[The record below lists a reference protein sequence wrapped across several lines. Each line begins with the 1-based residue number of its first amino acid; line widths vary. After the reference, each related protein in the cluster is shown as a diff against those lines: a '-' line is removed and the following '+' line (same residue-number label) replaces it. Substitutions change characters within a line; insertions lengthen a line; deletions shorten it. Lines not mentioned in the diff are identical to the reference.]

1 MRKSRAVKP
10 VERFWGAATTPT
22 MPQHSDSGLDRING
36 DARRA
41 AAKRAREEKRGE
53 ESELE
58 LCSEVKVAGRR

>member
-1 MRKSRAVKP
+1 
-10 VERFWGAATTPT
+10 